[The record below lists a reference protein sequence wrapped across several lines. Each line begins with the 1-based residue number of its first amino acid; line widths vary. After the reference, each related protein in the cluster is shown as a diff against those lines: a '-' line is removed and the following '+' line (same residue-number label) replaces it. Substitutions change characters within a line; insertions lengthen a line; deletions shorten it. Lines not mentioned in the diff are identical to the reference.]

1 MLAGPHLTPVL
12 NVTAAQ
18 FERDWRESP
27 AYGDYY
33 PEPGTNRI
41 IYDDGIFVGYRGYE
55 KKRIEPLF
63 PFGHGLS
70 YTSFEY
76 ANLEVS
82 PQTTGD
88 GRVTVSFDVKNTG
101 RRAGASVA
109 QLYVADG
116 HSPVERPPKE
126 LKGFAKVFLEP
137 GGQERVTIELDRRSF
152 AYYDVEAGDWTVTA
166 GAFEILIG
174 QSSREIELE
183 GVVQY
188 E

>member
-1 MLAGPHLTPVL
+1 MKKRNF
-12 NVTAAQ
+12 NVTTAFSGQEGIQALRKVDFDAALLDLKMDDMDGLEVLEKI
-18 FERDWRESP
+18 FEEE
-27 AYGDYY
+27 GDAQV
-33 PEPGTNRI
+33 I
-41 IYDDGIFVGYRGYE
+41 MIS
-55 KKRIEPLF
+55 
-63 PFGHGLS
+63 GHGNIETAVTAIKRVGLRS
-70 YTSFEY
+70 
-76 ANLEVS
+76 APHRVVAR
-82 PQTTGD
+82 PAGDRD
-88 GRVTVSFDVKNTG
+88 GR
-101 RRAGASVA
+101 AGQNDPVVA
-109 QLYVADG
+109 AARHDG
-116 HSPVERPPKE
+116 LEAVDPVVERPPKE